1 MSLLEAVV
9 DIVWPSIVISS
20 ITIDCKPSIVVVV
33 APKVNTELPKVVVG
47 FAKLAFV
54 IPAVPDKFEF
64 VILVA
69 SICTWLSETVVVI
82 PEPAAKVNV
91 SFVL

>member
-1 MSLLEAVV
+1 M
-9 DIVWPSIVISS
+9 SS
-20 ITIDCKPSIVVVV
+20 ITIEVNPDKSVVAA
-33 APKVNTELPKVVVG
+33 APKVNVWAPKETCG

-64 VILVA
+64 VIFVA

-82 PEPAAKVNV
+82 PEPAWNVNV